1 MYGKNYLCNDPHTKN
16 MKIHTHPL
24 LVFLLV
30 VIIFISGCAEKRN
43 LVYFS
48 DVQQNDAFQMAIT
61 NSHEPQIQSGDIL
74 AITVSTLDP
83 TSNAMFNTGTNIQGT
98 NITSNSA
105 GTTNLGKEGYL
116 VGNDGNINFPV
127 IGKIT
132 LSGLTLTQA
141 HNRMTDELNKYVK
154 EPIVNLRYL
163 NFKVTV
169 IGEVNRPS
177 TFAVD
182 NDKVNVLEALG
193 MAGDMTPYGKREN
206 VLVIREDEGKRH
218 MARLNLNSSAAF
230 NSPYFQLQQNDIV
243 YVEPDIMKEKQIS
256 RNPSTIPILVGAMS
270 VITIV
275 LSRLF

>member
-1 MYGKNYLCNDPHTKN
+1 
-16 MKIHTHPL
+16 MKSNTYPL
-24 LVFLLV
+24 LAFVLAMLLLT
-30 VIIFISGCAEKRN
+30 SCAEKRN

-61 NSHEPQIQSGDIL
+61 NSHEPKIQPGDIL
-74 AITVSTLDP
+74 AITISTLDP

-98 NITSNSA
+98 NINSSSA

-116 VGNDGNINFPV
+116 VGTDGTINFPV
-127 IGKIT
+127 VGKIE

-141 HNRMTDELNKYVK
+141 HNRMTEELVKYVK

-193 MAGDMTPYGKREN
+193 LAGDMTAYGKREN
-206 VLVIREDEGKRH
+206 VLVIRETDGKRH
-218 MARLNLNSSAAF
+218 MARLDLNSSASF
-230 NSPYFQLQQNDIV
+230 NSPYFYLQQNDIV

-256 RNPSTIPILVGAMS
+256 RNPNTIPIILGATS
-270 VITIV
+270 LITII